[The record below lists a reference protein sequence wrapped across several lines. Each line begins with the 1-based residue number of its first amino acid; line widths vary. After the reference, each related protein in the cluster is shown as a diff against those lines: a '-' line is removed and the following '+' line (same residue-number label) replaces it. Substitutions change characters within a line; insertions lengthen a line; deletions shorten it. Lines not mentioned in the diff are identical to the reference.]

1 MRNWIAGKRGDCVV
15 RKGQSL
21 VEFAIALLVTLLLV
35 FGAVEIG
42 RAVFAYNT
50 VANAARE
57 GVRYAIVHGADARS
71 DAQLGPTLN
80 DSRMQNLVRRWCM
93 GLQTNLVTT
102 TCVWTNAT
110 GAVQNAPGAAVTLRV
125 NYTFVPLAFGRNS
138 QFPSNYFFTLQL
150 RSTSSGII
158 LN

>member
-1 MRNWIAGKRGDCVV
+1 MERG
-15 RKGQSL
+15 QTL
-21 VEFAIALLVTLLLV
+21 VEFSIGLLVTLLLV

-42 RAVFAYNT
+42 RAVFAHNT

-57 GVRYAIVHGADARS
+57 AVRYAIVHGSNSPAPI
-71 DAQLGPTLN
+71 GPQLN
-80 DSRMQNLVRRWCM
+80 DPRMQNLVRRWCM

-125 NYTFVPLAFGRNS
+125 NYTFVPLAFGRNA
-138 QFPSNYFFTLQL
+138 QNPSNYFFALQL

-158 LN
+158 VN